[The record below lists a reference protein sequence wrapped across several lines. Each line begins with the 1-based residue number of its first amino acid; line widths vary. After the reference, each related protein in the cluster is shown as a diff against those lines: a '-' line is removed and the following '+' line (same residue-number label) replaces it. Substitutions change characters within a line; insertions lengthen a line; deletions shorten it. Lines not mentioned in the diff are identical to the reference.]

1 MLEHLRPAV
10 SLVALST
17 VVLGLACP
25 LAFVAAGHVAPN
37 RAEGSLVMRDGH
49 AVGSALIGQ
58 NFASPRYIHGRPSA
72 ITGTDAKG
80 ATIPAPYD
88 ASTSLASNLAPTS
101 KALHDRIATDL
112 AALGKRGL
120 GAGETAG
127 GAVPVDAIT
136 ASGSGLDADISPDY
150 ALMQARPVAS
160 ARGIAEASVR
170 DIIATETQPRTFGL
184 FGEPHVNVLRVN
196 LALDRLPPG
205 AHRGTPGQV
214 AGVVR

>member
-17 VVLGLACP
+17 VFFGLACP

-37 RAEGSLVMRDGH
+37 LAQGSLVMRDGRP
-49 AVGSALIGQ
+49 VGSALIGQ
-58 NFASPRYIHGRPSA
+58 NFTSPRYLHGRPSA

-80 ATIPAPYD
+80 NTIPAPYD

-112 AALGKRGL
+112 AALGKRGV
-120 GAGETAG
+120 AP

-150 ALMQARPVAS
+150 ALLQARPVAV
-160 ARGIAEASVR
+160 ARGLPEASVR
-170 DIIATETQPRTFGL
+170 SVIEAEIQPRTFGL
-184 FGEPHVNVLRVN
+184 FGEPRVNVLRVN

-205 AHRGTPGQV
+205 AQHGTPGQV
-214 AGVVR
+214 AGVLH

>member
-17 VVLGLACP
+17 VFFGLACP

-37 RAEGSLVMRDGH
+37 LAQGSLVMRDGH

-58 NFASPRYIHGRPSA
+58 NFTSPRYMHGRPSA
-72 ITGTDAKG
+72 ITGTDPKNPN
-80 ATIPAPYD
+80 ATVPTPYD

-101 KALHDRIATDL
+101 KVLHDRIAGDL
-112 AALGKRGL
+112 AALAKRGI
-120 GAGETAG
+120 AP

-136 ASGSGLDADISPDY
+136 ASGSGLDADISQEY
-150 ALMQARPVAS
+150 ALMQAHPVAA
-160 ARGIAEASVR
+160 ARNIPEATVRSVIEAE
-170 DIIATETQPRTFGL
+170 IQPRVLGL

-205 AHRGTPGQV
+205 RHGAPGQV
-214 AGVVR
+214 AGVMH